1 MMLIGALAASVAACE
16 TTPDKTTS
24 QGTTGTYKV
33 GSPYQVKGT
42 WYYPREQPNYDETGL
57 ASWYG
62 PNFNGKKTANGEIF
76 DQTTLSAA
84 HKTLPMPV
92 QVRVTNLENGR
103 QLVLRVNDRG
113 PFVPGR
119 IIDVSAEAAGLLGFK
134 GNGTAMVRV
143 EYLGRS
149 ELETFYA
156 AKPETPIEHTRVTAA
171 PVRDVASDD
180 LTPLPGVAVAKPVSP
195 PVVVAEANVPLV
207 TTVPVTSAPRMYV
220 QAGSFQY
227 RENAVRLKTRLEG
240 EGHAGG
246 DVSISRVSV
255 SGSRF
260 FRVQVGPL
268 GSVRGADSLLARILA
283 AGHVGA
289 HIVID

>member
-1 MMLIGALAASVAACE
+1 MLIGALTALVAGCE
-16 TTPDKTTS
+16 TVPDQQPEKV
-24 QGTTGTYKV
+24 TGTYKV
-33 GSPYQVKGT
+33 GSPYQVAGI
-42 WYYPREQPNYDETGL
+42 WFYPREQVDYDETGL

-92 QVRVTNLENGR
+92 QVRVTNLENGK

-113 PFVPGR
+113 PFVRGR
-119 IIDVSAEAAGLLGFK
+119 ILDVSAEAAGLLGFK
-134 GNGTAMVRV
+134 AKGTAMVRV

-156 AKPETPIEHTRVTAA
+156 AKPVTPPEHARVTAA
-171 PVRDVASDD
+171 PLRDVDSGD
-180 LTPLPGVAVAKPVSP
+180 LTPLPGVAVAP
-195 PVVVAEANVPLV
+195 PPALPTAVAKTDMLVV
-207 TTVPVTSAPRMYV
+207 TQVPVTSSPEMFV

-227 RENAVRLKTRLEG
+227 RENAVRLKKRLEN
-240 EGHAGG
+240 EGHDGR
-246 DVSISRVSV
+246 DISIRQASV
-255 SGSRF
+255 SGSRY
-260 FRVQVGPL
+260 FRVQLGPL
-268 GSVRGADSLLARILA
+268 VSVVGADTLLDRILA
-283 AGHVGA
+283 AGHNGA